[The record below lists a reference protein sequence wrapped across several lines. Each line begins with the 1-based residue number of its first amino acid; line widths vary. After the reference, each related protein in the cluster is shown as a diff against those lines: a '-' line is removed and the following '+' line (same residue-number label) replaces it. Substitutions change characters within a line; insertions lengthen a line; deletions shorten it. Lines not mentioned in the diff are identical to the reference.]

1 MHDPFVQLLSQIR
14 MCRVPV
20 VAACEGGVWG
30 GACDIVAC
38 CDIVIASPESTFAIT
53 PAKVGLPYHASGMT
67 HFLSVLPLHVVKYMF
82 LTSNPLSSEEAQRYG
97 FVNELVSAESLA
109 ERALDLCRVVAS
121 RASLVVAVLKKQLRC
136 LSQRAS
142 MSPEL
147 FEELHEMRK
156 GAWESEDMQEGISSF
171 FEKRLP
177 KFVGR

>member
-1 MHDPFVQLLSQIR
+1 M
-14 MCRVPV
+14 
-20 VAACEGGVWG
+20 
-30 GACDIVAC
+30 
-38 CDIVIASPESTFAIT
+38 
-53 PAKVGLPYHASGMT
+53 
-67 HFLSVLPLHVVKYMF
+67 
-82 LTSNPLSSEEAQRYG
+82 
-97 FVNELVSAESLA
+97 
-109 ERALDLCRVVAS
+109 
-121 RASLVVAVLKKQLRC
+121 VAVLKKQLRC